1 MGRPSLP
8 FFSVRKRAQEV
19 KHGTSSSTR
28 IVVFA
33 EAPPRRARACAHS
46 NVDRHWRHWV
56 LSFKCDSGSA
66 GRAARRPLPG
76 ALASARRAPQLLF
89 SVLSD
94 NQPSYSDASSTESS
108 GLLCGVP
115 SDSTLSITA
124 DKTNESTPPDT
135 PSSPPKTIT
144 LATRQRNK
152 YREQLKKELHKLRAL
167 VAELEAEVLAFRQ
180 GKIVVSSDDKAKL
193 NLAWQRI
200 AKNQLEYR
208 RQAETENKYLKLELQ
223 RTIHLIQSIGQILGN
238 KRGPSYALGPRL
250 KQRRRASSQLQD
262 ADGFTELA
270 ADIDASFRLLDIVFQ
285 ESGLDQVTSDLPKS
299 GRIKTNKNHGGSSY
313 LELTSAAIEPFD
325 SRMTADNLWC
335 TLLNIYLLQ
344 TGPGTEQIWRTD
356 DAFAVRYHPEDPI
369 DQIIP
374 PSKLVM
380 KKFTIENDKVVV
392 VWRACSQ
399 LTGSLIGTMADETG
413 WTTVQPIADS
423 SGFQSSGSILRTCV
437 QFVQKPSSATATP
450 DLESKRQ
457 ASIEAF
463 SDVVSDLS
471 DQDGDGVSKMME
483 NLLLDDMRQK

>member
-1 MGRPSLP
+1 MAPP
-8 FFSVRKRAQEV
+8 APRA
-19 KHGTSSSTR
+19 SSSSPKR
-28 IVVFA
+28 H
-33 EAPPRRARACAHS
+33 RDARGLAHTAMSTVTGDTGYCLS
-46 NVDRHWRHWV
+46 NATVDPLDELQGGHSLV
-56 LSFKCDSGSA
+56 LSHQPDE
-66 GRAARRPLPG
+66 
-76 ALASARRAPQLLF
+76 LLSF
-89 SVLSD
+89 LVSVLSD

-135 PSSPPKTIT
+135 PSSPPKTTT
-144 LATRQRNK
+144 LAAKTAHNK
-152 YREQLKKELHKLRAL
+152 YRDQTKKELQNQRAL

-325 SRMTADNLWC
+325 SRTIPDKLWQA
-335 TLLNIYLLQ
+335 LIYSLQ
-344 TGPGTEQIWRTD
+344 NGPGRELVWKTEDT
-356 DAFAVRYHPEDPI
+356 FAVKYHLEDLV
-369 DQIIP
+369 DQKLP
-374 PSKLVM
+374 RSKLVM
-380 KKFTIENDKVVV
+380 KKFTCGSDKIVV
-392 VWRACSQ
+392 VWRACSE
-399 LTGSLIGTMADETG
+399 LTGSFLGTVADETG
-413 WTTVQPIADS
+413 WVAVQPIADS
-423 SGFQSSGSILRTCV
+423 SGFQSSGSISRSCV
-437 QFVQKPSSATATP
+437 HFVQKSSKVTSACSGSRPQSA
-450 DLESKRQ
+450 
-457 ASIEAF
+457 IEAF
-463 SDVVSDLS
+463 SNVILDLS
-471 DQDGDGVSKMME
+471 IQERGAVLKMME
-483 NLLLDDMRQK
+483 NLLLDDTIALTG